1 VITIDR
7 WIDLDSEEW
16 NKLPDPKGGKR
27 FIERALACNALIAD
41 SNGRLFSNP
50 MDGSKGIPLND
61 NLDGKVVGIRYP
73 AKASN

>member
-1 VITIDR
+1 MITVER
-7 WIDLDSEEW
+7 WIDLDGPEW

-27 FIERALACNALIAD
+27 FIERALACKALIAD
-41 SNGRLFSNP
+41 SDGRLFSNP

-73 AKASN
+73 KFAAN